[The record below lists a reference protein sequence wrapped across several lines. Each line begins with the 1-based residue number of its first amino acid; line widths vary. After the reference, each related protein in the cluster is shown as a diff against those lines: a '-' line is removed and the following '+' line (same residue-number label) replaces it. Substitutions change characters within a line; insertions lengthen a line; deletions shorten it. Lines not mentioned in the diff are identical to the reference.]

1 MRKIIENKKIILII
15 GGIVF
20 LILSFILYLV
30 NDKKE
35 IEDDIA
41 LNITNE
47 NITTNT
53 GVKESFYVDVK
64 GSIKKPGV
72 YEIYKN
78 QTIQDVLNK
87 AGGLKK
93 DSYTDNINLSKIVS
107 DEMVI
112 YIHSKKEIEKI
123 KELNNCNCNP
133 IITYKEC
140 DNLSEEKNEEEI
152 KEIIITNTNST
163 TTITE
168 PITSKM
174 TTTKTTITTQEEI
187 TTKEVITT
195 NIVESSKDTKININT
210 CTIDDLIGLKGLG
223 ESKAKSIIEYKNT
236 NGSFKTIEE
245 ILNVK
250 GIGSKIFESIKDFI
264 EV

>member
-53 GVKESFYVDVK
+53 GVKESFYVDIK

-72 YEIYKN
+72 YETYKN

-123 KELNNCNCNP
+123 KELNNCNCKP

-152 KEIIITNTNST
+152 KEELITTTSIITV
-163 TTITE
+163 TE
-168 PITSKM
+168 PITSKT
-174 TTTKTTITTQEEI
+174 TTTKNIITTQEVI
-187 TTKEVITT
+187 TTTKEITTT
-195 NIVESSKDTKININT
+195 NIVENTKININT
-210 CTIDDLIGLKGLG
+210 CTIDDLIELKGLG
-223 ESKAKSIIEYKNT
+223 ESKAKSIIEYRNI
-236 NGSFKTIEE
+236 NGAFKTIEE

-250 GIGSKIFESIKDFI
+250 GIGSKIFENIKDCI